1 MKTIAKILAG
11 AMLAFVQATAC
22 FAQGEPGKLIVGFP
36 AGQSVDAVA
45 RALAGRLG
53 PATGRNLIVENM
65 PGQAGSIALA
75 AVARM
80 PADGSILTLSA
91 SAALAG
97 NPSLYKNVKYDTL
110 KDFEPVGMIYDAPL
124 LLMVNSTLPVKSVKE
139 LLVYLKSNAGKV
151 SYSSPGNGSVSH
163 LAMTEFMRR
172 TGTEM
177 THIPYQGA
185 AKSLTDLAGGQVQ
198 VSFDT
203 IAAAQPF
210 LQSGKV
216 RAIAVSTRDRVNIV
230 PAIPTVSESGVDGFE
245 MVPWV
250 GLLAPA
256 GTPQGMV
263 DRISQE
269 LAKIVQ
275 SEEFSK
281 RIIALG
287 GRPISSTAP
296 EFKAYLRS
304 EVTRWADVIRISG
317 AKLE

>member
-1 MKTIAKILAG
+1 MKTLARILAG
-11 AMLAFVQATAC
+11 AALVIAQATAC
-22 FAQGEPGKLIVGFP
+22 FAQGDSGKLIVGYP
-36 AGQSVDAVA
+36 AGQSVDSVA
-45 RALAGRLG
+45 RVLAGRLG
-53 PATGRNLIVENM
+53 PAMGRNLLVENL

-75 AVARM
+75 AVAKM

-97 NPSLYKNVKYDTL
+97 NPSLYKNVKYDPL
-110 KDFEPVGMIYDAPL
+110 KDFEPIGMIYDAPL
-124 LLMVNSTLPVKSVKE
+124 LLMVSSALPVTSVKE
-139 LLVYLKSNAGKV
+139 LLAYLKANPGKV

-177 THIPYQGA
+177 THVPYQGA

-198 VSFDT
+198 VSFDA

-216 RAIAVSTRDRVNIV
+216 RAIAISSRDRVSTM
-230 PAIPTVSESGVDGFE
+230 PTIPTVAESGVEGFD

-256 GTPQGMV
+256 GTPQRTV
-263 DRISQE
+263 DKISEE

-275 SEEFSK
+275 SDDFSK
-281 RIIALG
+281 RIILLG
-287 GRPISSTAP
+287 GRPITSTAP
-296 EFKAYLRS
+296 EFKTFLKA
-304 EVTRWADVIRISG
+304 EVTRWAAVIKSSG

>member
-1 MKTIAKILAG
+1 MKKFARILAG
-11 AMLAFVQATAC
+11 ATLVVAQATAC
-22 FAQGEPGKLIVGFP
+22 FAQGDMGKLIVGYP

-45 RALAGRLG
+45 RVLAGKLG

-75 AVARM
+75 AVAKM

-97 NPSLYKNVKYDTL
+97 NPSLYKNVKYDPL
-110 KDFEPVGMIYDAPL
+110 KDFEPIGMIYDAPL
-124 LLMVNSTLPVKSVKE
+124 LLMVSSALPVTTVRE
-139 LLVYLKSNAGKV
+139 LLAYLKANPGKL

-198 VSFDT
+198 ASFDA

-216 RAIAVSTRDRVNIV
+216 RAIAISSRDRVSTM
-230 PAIPTVSESGVDGFE
+230 PTIPTVVESGVEGFD

-256 GTPQGMV
+256 GTPQRTV
-263 DRISQE
+263 DKISEE

-275 SEEFSK
+275 SDDFSK
-281 RIIALG
+281 RIILLG
-287 GRPISSTAP
+287 GRPITSTAA
-296 EFKAYLRS
+296 EFKTFLKA
-304 EVTRWADVIRISG
+304 EVTRWAAVIKSSG

>member
-1 MKTIAKILAG
+1 MKKFARILAG
-11 AMLAFVQATAC
+11 AALVIAQATAC
-22 FAQGEPGKLIVGFP
+22 FAQGDSGKLIVGYP
-36 AGQSVDAVA
+36 AGQSVDSVA
-45 RALAGRLG
+45 RVLAGRLG

-75 AVARM
+75 AVAKM

-97 NPSLYKNVKYDTL
+97 NPSLYKNVKYDPL
-110 KDFEPVGMIYDAPL
+110 KDFEPIGMIYDAPL
-124 LLMVNSTLPVKSVKE
+124 LLMVSSALPVTSVKE
-139 LLVYLKSNAGKV
+139 LLAYLKANPGKL

-177 THIPYQGA
+177 THVPYQGA

-198 VSFDT
+198 VSFDA

-216 RAIAVSTRDRVNIV
+216 RAIAISSRDRVSTM
-230 PAIPTVSESGVDGFE
+230 PTIPTVAESGVEGFD

-256 GTPQGMV
+256 GTPQSTV
-263 DRISQE
+263 DKISQE

-275 SEEFSK
+275 SDDFSK
-281 RIIALG
+281 RIILLG
-287 GRPISSTAP
+287 GRPITSTAP
-296 EFKAYLRS
+296 EFKTFLKA
-304 EVTRWADVIRISG
+304 EVTRWAAVIKSSG

>member
-1 MKTIAKILAG
+1 MKKLAGILAG
-11 AMLAFVQATAC
+11 AMLALVQATAC
-22 FAQGEPGKLIVGFP
+22 FAQSDSGKLIVGYP

-45 RALAGRLG
+45 RVLAGRLG
-53 PATGRNLIVENM
+53 PAMGRNLIVENL

-75 AVARM
+75 AVAKM

-97 NPSLYKNVKYDTL
+97 NPYLYKNVKYDPL
-110 KDFEPVGMIYDAPL
+110 KDFEPIGMIYDAPL
-124 LLMVNSTLPVKSVKE
+124 LLMVNAALPVTSVKE
-139 LLVYLKSNAGKV
+139 LLAYLKANAGKV

-198 VSFDT
+198 VSFDA
-203 IAAAQPF
+203 IGAAQPF

-216 RAIAVSTRDRVNIV
+216 RAIAISTRDRVSTMA
-230 PAIPTVSESGVDGFE
+230 AIPTVGESGVDGFD

-256 GTPQGMV
+256 GTPQATV

-275 SEEFSK
+275 SDDFSQ
-281 RIIALG
+281 RIVLLG
-287 GRPISSTAP
+287 GRPITSTAAD
-296 EFKAYLRS
+296 FKTFLKA
-304 EVTRWADVIRISG
+304 EVTRWAAVIKSSG
-317 AKLE
+317 AKVE

>member
-1 MKTIAKILAG
+1 MKTLARILAG
-11 AMLAFVQATAC
+11 AALVIAQATAC
-22 FAQGEPGKLIVGFP
+22 FAQGDSGKLIVGYP
-36 AGQSVDAVA
+36 AGQSVDSVA
-45 RALAGRLG
+45 RVLAGRLG
-53 PATGRNLIVENM
+53 PAMGRNLIVENL

-75 AVARM
+75 AVAKM

-97 NPSLYKNVKYDTL
+97 NPSLYKNVKYDPL
-110 KDFEPVGMIYDAPL
+110 KDFEPIGMIYDAPL
-124 LLMVNSTLPVKSVKE
+124 LLMVSSALPVTSVKE
-139 LLVYLKSNAGKV
+139 LLAYLKANPGKV

-177 THIPYQGA
+177 THVPYQGA

-198 VSFDT
+198 VSFDA

-216 RAIAVSTRDRVNIV
+216 RAIAISSRDRVSTM
-230 PAIPTVSESGVDGFE
+230 PTIPTVAESGVEGFD

-256 GTPQGMV
+256 GTPQRTV
-263 DRISQE
+263 DKISEE

-275 SEEFSK
+275 SDDFSK
-281 RIIALG
+281 RIILLG
-287 GRPISSTAP
+287 GRPITSTAP
-296 EFKAYLRS
+296 EFKTFLKA
-304 EVTRWADVIRISG
+304 EVTRWAAVIKSSG

>member
-1 MKTIAKILAG
+1 MKRIARILAG
-11 AMLAFVQATAC
+11 FTLAFAQASAC
-22 FAQGEPGKLIVGFP
+22 FAQAEVGKLIVGYP

-45 RALAGRLG
+45 RLLAGRLG
-53 PATGRNLIVENM
+53 VAVNRSMVVENM

-97 NPSLYKNVKYDTL
+97 NPFLYKNVRYDTL
-110 KDFEPVGMIYDAPL
+110 KDFEPIGLIYDAPL
-124 LLMVNSTLPVKSVKE
+124 LLMVNSALPVNSVNE
-139 LLVYLKSNAGKV
+139 LQAYLKANPGKV

-185 AKSLTDLAGGQVQ
+185 AKSLTDLSSGQVQ
-198 VSFDT
+198 VSFDA

-210 LQSGKV
+210 LQSGRV
-216 RAIAVSTRDRVNIV
+216 RAIAISSRDRVSTMAN
-230 PAIPTVSESGVDGFE
+230 IPTVSESGIEGFD

-256 GTPQGMV
+256 GTPPRTV
-263 DRISQE
+263 EKISE
-269 LAKIVQ
+269 EMAKIVQ
-275 SEEFSK
+275 SQDFAE
-281 RIIALG
+281 RIVSLG
-287 GRPISSTAP
+287 GRPMTSTAP
-296 EFKAYLRS
+296 EFKAFLKT
-304 EVTRWADVIRISG
+304 EVPRWAMVIKNSG

>member
-1 MKTIAKILAG
+1 MKKFASILAG
-11 AMLAFVQATAC
+11 ATLAIAQATAS
-22 FAQGEPGKLIVGFP
+22 FAQSDTGKLIVGYP
-36 AGQSVDAVA
+36 AGQSVDSVA
-45 RALAGRLG
+45 RVLAGKLG

-75 AVARM
+75 AVAKM

-97 NPSLYKNVKYDTL
+97 NPSLYKNVKYDPL
-110 KDFEPVGMIYDAPL
+110 KDFEPIGMIYDAPL
-124 LLMVNSTLPVKSVKE
+124 LLMVNSALPVTSVKE
-139 LLVYLKSNAGKV
+139 LLAYLKANPGKV
-151 SYSSPGNGSVSH
+151 SYSSPGNGSVAH

-177 THIPYQGA
+177 THVPYQGA

-198 VSFDT
+198 VSFDA

-216 RAIAVSTRDRVNIV
+216 RAIAISSRDRVSTM
-230 PAIPTVSESGVDGFE
+230 PTIPTVAESGVEGFD

-256 GTPQGMV
+256 GTPQRTV
-263 DRISQE
+263 DKISEE

-275 SEEFSK
+275 SDDFSK
-281 RIIALG
+281 RIILLG
-287 GRPISSTAP
+287 GRPITSTAP
-296 EFKAYLRS
+296 EFKTFLKA
-304 EVTRWADVIRISG
+304 EVTRWAAVIKSSG

>member
-1 MKTIAKILAG
+1 MTRLTMILAG
-11 AMLAFVQATAC
+11 AALALMQAATC
-22 FAQGEPGKLIVGFP
+22 FAQSDSGKLIVGYP
-36 AGQSVDAVA
+36 AGQSVDSVA
-45 RALAGRLG
+45 RVLAGRLG
-53 PATGRNLIVENM
+53 PAMGRNLIVENL

-75 AVARM
+75 AVAKM

-97 NPSLYKNVKYDTL
+97 NPSLYKNVKYDTI
-110 KDFEPVGMIYDAPL
+110 KDFEPIGMIYDAPL
-124 LLMVNSTLPVKSVKE
+124 LLMVNSALPVTSVKE
-139 LLVYLKSNAGKV
+139 LLAYVKANPGKV

-163 LAMTEFMRR
+163 LAMTEFMLR

-177 THIPYQGA
+177 THVPYQGA

-198 VSFDT
+198 VSFDA
-203 IAAAQPF
+203 IGAAQPF

-216 RAIAVSTRDRVNIV
+216 RAIAISTRERFTTM
-230 PAIPTVSESGVDGFE
+230 PTIPTVAESGVEGFD

-256 GTPQGMV
+256 GTPQGTV
-263 DRISQE
+263 DKISQE

-275 SEEFSK
+275 SDDFSK

-287 GRPISSTAP
+287 GRPITSTAP
-296 EFKAYLRS
+296 EFKTFLKA
-304 EVTRWADVIRISG
+304 EVTRWAQVIKSSG